1 MKSFI
6 IQAQGGKCQN
16 LFYFQL
22 KKIRL
27 KFLDTSATETATA
40 TVMTNLIGHCTLFN
54 LLTCHFRSLHRFSA
68 LQKKLYAYETV

>member
-1 MKSFI
+1 VSYGPKSFI
-6 IQAQGGKCQN
+6 VPARGGKCQN

-27 KFLDTSATETATA
+27 KFLDATA

-54 LLTCHFRSLHRFSA
+54 LLTCHFRNLDRFSA